1 MGGTLSTIDVLCT
14 LRFTDD
20 LLGALRAVSPRLRV
34 TQQTCHNADEVAA
47 TLQAQPDTEIL
58 YTLPLPLNA
67 LELAPRLRWVQLHS
81 AGADHLLDHPIMDSN
96 VIVTTTSGIHATP
109 IAEYVFASML
119 AYRWRVPLWT
129 RCQREGRWPS
139 DRWNLFARPELRGS
153 TLGIV
158 GYGSIGREVARL
170 ARAFGMRV
178 LAMRR
183 STGRADQGYAVD
195 GTGDPNGTIPERFYP
210 PQALREMLAQCD
222 FVIVALPLTAAT
234 QHIIGEPELRA
245 MKPSAYL
252 VNIARGALIDESAL
266 ARALRE
272 GWIGGAGLDVF
283 EQEPLPP
290 DSPLWELDNALIS
303 PHVAGFSPHY
313 DERAAALFAGNLSR
327 YLADLPLQN
336 QVDKKKGY

>member
-1 MGGTLSTIDVLCT
+1 MNTIEVLCT
-14 LRFTDD
+14 LRFADN

-47 TLQAQPDTEIL
+47 ALRAQPDTEIL
-58 YTLPLPLNA
+58 YTLPLPPDA
-67 LELAPRLRWVQLHS
+67 IELAPHLRWVQLHS
-81 AGADHLLDHPIMDSN
+81 AGADHLLDHPIMGSG
-96 VIVTTTSGIHATP
+96 VAVTTTSGIHATP
-109 IAEYVFASML
+109 IAEYVFASIL

-129 RCQREGRWPS
+129 RCQRDGLWPS
-139 DRWNLFARPELRGS
+139 ERWSLFARPELRGS
-153 TLGIV
+153 TLGVV

-170 ARAFGMRV
+170 AKTFGMRV

-183 STGRADQGYAVD
+183 STGRADEGYAVE
-195 GTGDPNGTIPERFYP
+195 GTGDPNGTIPERFYAP
-210 PQALREMLAQCD
+210 PALRFMLAECD
-222 FVIVALPLTAAT
+222 YVVIALPLTEAT
-234 QHIIGEPELRA
+234 RHIIGEPELRA

-252 VNIARGALIDESAL
+252 VNIARGGLIDEEVL
-266 ARALRE
+266 VRALRE

-283 EQEPLPP
+283 EKEPLPSG
-290 DSPLWELDNALIS
+290 SPLWELDNALLS

-313 DERAAALFAGNLSR
+313 DERAVALFAGNLSR